1 MLFEIQ
7 DGLSI
12 GIALAYGMK
21 LRGINK
27 ISLLWGEKMK
37 LEFIDIGAIL
47 AVIAMVLLT
56 IFDVFD
62 WKILLL
68 FFIFKAEFKLKFK

>member
-1 MLFEIQ
+1 
-7 DGLSI
+7 
-12 GIALAYGMK
+12 
-21 LRGINK
+21 
-27 ISLLWGEKMK
+27 MK